1 MLTNHKNLV
10 STFCS
15 TLLYALIPSITF
27 LAAINTSQTLLGRDS
42 IKCNS
47 CRFQQMQAPINSSNS
62 TSSPLSTVAT
72 TTSSNVE
79 ADFVCTQN
87 DGWEVVLLIISLGM
101 KCLDHLVS
109 GYLFLRRAPRP
120 AGVRKKCLK
129 ISWISAVA
137 EACVQ

>member
-1 MLTNHKNLV
+1 MRWVSFYRSVVLLTNHKNLV

-47 CRFQQMQAPINSSNS
+47 CRFQQMQAPSNSSTYPTSNPILADSTTISSENS
-62 TSSPLSTVAT
+62 SYQP
-72 TTSSNVE
+72 
-79 ADFVCTQN
+79 DFVCTQN
-87 DGWEVVLLIISLGM
+87 DGWEVLLLLISLGV

-109 GYLFLRRAPRP
+109 GYLFLLSCGR
-120 AGVRKKCLK
+120 
-129 ISWISAVA
+129 
-137 EACVQ
+137 